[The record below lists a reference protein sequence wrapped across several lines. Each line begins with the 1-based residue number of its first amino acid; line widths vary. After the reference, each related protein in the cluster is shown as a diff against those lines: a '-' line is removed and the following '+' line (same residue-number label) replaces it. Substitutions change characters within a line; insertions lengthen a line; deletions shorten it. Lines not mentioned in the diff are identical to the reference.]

1 LETFLGTRKM
11 LKIKFAKKKELG
23 NKLMGVYDSN
33 INTIIIQK
41 KLRLTEKITTIIHE
55 FGHYLIYKL
64 GFSSDTNYVYDI
76 VCIRFEI
83 KREKNRIKIY
93 KWLTSYYF

>member
-1 LETFLGTRKM
+1 MPKITFASKKRLEPKV
-11 LKIKFAKKKELG
+11 
-23 NKLMGVYDSN
+23 MGVYDSN
-33 INTIIIQK
+33 TNTIIIQK
-41 KLRLTEKITTIIHE
+41 TLPLTEKITTIIHE

-76 VCIRFEI
+76 ICIRI
-83 KREKNRIKIY
+83 DINNKTKRIKLY